1 MSPPERDKPSPPS
14 PGGEDDIIE
23 LTEVVEGASPEAIEL
38 TEVVENA
45 PAEATEDAP
54 AEVVLD
60 FSSGDQDQETLKSLV
75 KPPEAQQDP
84 PSTAP
89 REESLDDFLSS
100 LPDLPED
107 LDTSPEPETPPLQ
120 EPATQDLGQAL
131 AERLSDEEL
140 KELVRQV
147 IEEKVELLVREVF
160 PGMATEAIE
169 RELSLWKKRLTE
181 SD

>member
-23 LTEVVEGASPEAIEL
+23 LTEVVEGAPTEAIEL
-38 TEVVENA
+38 TEVEESA
-45 PAEATEDAP
+45 PAEVSEDAP

-60 FSSGDQDQETLKSLV
+60 FSSGDQDPESLKSQV
-75 KPPEAQQDP
+75 KPPAEQP
-84 PSTAP
+84 ESLSTAP
-89 REESLDDFLSS
+89 REESLDDFLAS
-100 LPDLPED
+100 LPDLPEN
-107 LDTSPEPETPPLQ
+107 LDTSPEPETPALQ
-120 EPATQDLGQAL
+120 KPAAQDLGQAL
-131 AERLSDEEL
+131 TERLSDEGL

-147 IEEKVELLVREVF
+147 IEEKVERLVRESF
-160 PGMATEAIE
+160 PGMAAEAIE